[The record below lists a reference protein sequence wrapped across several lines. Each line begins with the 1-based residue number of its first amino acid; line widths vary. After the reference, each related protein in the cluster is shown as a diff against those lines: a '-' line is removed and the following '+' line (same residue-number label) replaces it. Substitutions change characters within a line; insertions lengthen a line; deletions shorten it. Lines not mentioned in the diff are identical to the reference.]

1 MSDLISSR
9 DKKRAKMILAEMK
22 RLSAHRDPRDVAA
35 LLSKTPSV
43 AASVPGLQATVRSN
57 IARVAMKEYDKKF
70 NTSES
75 RKRPLGSGKKFRKL
89 RKTRRHKQK
98 RRRMTHRR

>member
-1 MSDLISSR
+1 MSGLISSR
-9 DKKRAKMILAEMK
+9 DKKRAKTILAEMK

-43 AASVPGLQATVRSN
+43 ATSVPGLQAAVRSN
-57 IARVAMKEYDKKF
+57 IARDAIAKF
-70 NTSES
+70 NKSES

-89 RKTRRHKQK
+89 RQTRRYKQK